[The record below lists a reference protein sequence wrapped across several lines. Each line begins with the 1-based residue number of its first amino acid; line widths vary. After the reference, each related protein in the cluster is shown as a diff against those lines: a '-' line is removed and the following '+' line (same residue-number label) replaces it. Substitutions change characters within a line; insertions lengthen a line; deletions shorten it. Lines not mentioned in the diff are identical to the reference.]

1 MLLSLKVRRSDHGLF
16 PPLKLRIQEQ
26 RMSYSGPKIV
36 VAPPGPAAR
45 KLIEQDEKILSGSL
59 TRSAPLVGEKAEG
72 MYIEDPDGN
81 IFMDFGSGIAVTA
94 LGHRHPAVV
103 AAIKNQLNKMI
114 FVNSLDYYSPPQVE
128 YAERICA
135 LTPGNFEKRIFYT
148 NSGSESVEAAIKVA
162 KAHNRRPYGIGYI
175 NGFHGRTMG
184 AISFTTTNVEGRRGF
199 APMYPIGQFVPYP
212 YCYRCM
218 FNKEYPSCG
227 LECMNYM
234 TEIVFKK
241 IIPPDE
247 VSFIILEPIQGSG
260 GYIVP
265 PKEFFTELRAICDK
279 HGIVLIADEVQTGFG
294 RTGKMFACEH
304 FGLEPDVI
312 TLSKAFA
319 HGLPAGAAIAK
330 AEIMDWDPGAHEGTL
345 NGGPV
350 IMEAAKAVLDV
361 LDEEKLVE
369 NAETMGSYLKKQLM
383 SLQEKYRAIGDI
395 RGLGL
400 MVGLE
405 FVGPDGTTPAKEL
418 RDSLIQA
425 AFQKGLLLLGAGAN
439 SIRLAPPLIVKEKE
453 IDTAVG
459 IIEDCLREL
468 V

>member
-1 MLLSLKVRRSDHGLF
+1 
-16 PPLKLRIQEQ
+16 
-26 RMSYSGPKIV
+26 MSYSGPNIRIT
-36 VAPPGPAAR
+36 PPGPKASE
-45 KLIEQDEKILSGSL
+45 LIKRDERLLSGSL

-81 IFMDFGSGIAVTA
+81 VFLDFGSGIAVTA

-103 AAIKNQLNKMI
+103 EAIKKQLDKLI
-114 FVNSLDYYSPPQVE
+114 FVNSLDYYSPPQVD

-135 LTPGNFEKRIFYT
+135 LSPGKFEKKIFYT
-148 NSGSESVEAAIKVA
+148 NSGSESVDTAIKIA
-162 KAHNRRPYGIGYI
+162 KAHNRRPYGIGFI

-199 APMYPIGQFVPYP
+199 APMYPIGQFTPYP

-218 FNKEYPSCG
+218 FNREYPSCG

-234 TEIVFKK
+234 TDIIFKK
-241 IIPPDE
+241 ILPPDE
-247 VSFIILEPIQGSG
+247 VSFIILEAVQGSG

-265 PKEFFTELRAICDK
+265 PKEFFTKLRAICDE
-279 HGIVLIADEVQTGFG
+279 HEIILIVDEVQTGFG

-304 FGLEPDVI
+304 FDLEPDVI
-312 TLSKAFA
+312 TMSKAFA

-350 IMEAAKAVLDV
+350 IMEAAKAVLKV
-361 LDEEKLVE
+361 LDDEKLVE
-369 NAETMGSYLKKQLM
+369 NAEKMGRYLKEQLGV
-383 SLQEKYRAIGDI
+383 LQKNYPAVGDI

-400 MVGLE
+400 MVGVE
-405 FVGPDGTTPAKEL
+405 FVEPDGKTPAKII
-418 RDSLIQA
+418 RDRLIAA
-425 AFQKGLLLLGAGAN
+425 AFEKGLLLLGAGVS

-453 IDTAVG
+453 IDTALG
-459 IIEDCLREL
+459 IIEDCLKEL

>member
-1 MLLSLKVRRSDHGLF
+1 
-16 PPLKLRIQEQ
+16 
-26 RMSYSGPKIV
+26 MSYSGPEIKTSL
-36 VAPPGPAAR
+36 PGPKASE
-45 KLIEQDEKILSGSL
+45 LIKRDEKLLSGSL

-81 IFMDFGSGIAVTA
+81 VFMDFGSGIAVTA

-103 AAIKNQLNKMI
+103 EAIKKQLDKLI
-114 FVNSLDYYSPPQVE
+114 FVNSLDYYSPPQVD
-128 YAERICA
+128 YAEKICS
-135 LTPGNFEKRIFYT
+135 LSPGKFDKKIFYT
-148 NSGSESVEAAIKVA
+148 NSGSESVEAGIKIA

-199 APMYPIGQFVPYP
+199 APMYPIGQFTPYP

-234 TEIVFKK
+234 TDIIFKK
-241 IIPPDE
+241 ILPPDE
-247 VSFIILEPIQGSG
+247 VSFIILEAIQGSG

-265 PKEFFTELRAICDK
+265 PKEFFTELRSICDE
-279 HGIVLIADEVQTGFG
+279 HGIVLIVDEVQTGFG

-304 FGLEPDVI
+304 FDLEPDVI
-312 TLSKAFA
+312 TMSKAFA

-330 AEIMDWDPGAHEGTL
+330 AEVMDWDPGAHEGTL

-350 IMEAAKAVLDV
+350 IMEAAKAVLNV

-369 NAETMGSYLKKQLM
+369 NAEKMGKYLKQQLEV
-383 SLQEKYRAIGDI
+383 LQGKYPAIGDI

-400 MVGLE
+400 MVGIE
-405 FVGPDGTTPAKEL
+405 FVEADGKTPAKEL
-418 RDSLIQA
+418 RNKLIDA
-425 AFQKGLLLLGAGAN
+425 AFRKGLLLLGAGVS

-453 IDTAVG
+453 IDMAMN
-459 IIEDCLREL
+459 IIEDCLKEL

>member
-1 MLLSLKVRRSDHGLF
+1 
-16 PPLKLRIQEQ
+16 
-26 RMSYSGPKIV
+26 MSYSGPEIKTSL
-36 VAPPGPAAR
+36 PGPKASE
-45 KLIEQDEKILSGSL
+45 LIKRDEKLLSGSL

-81 IFMDFGSGIAVTA
+81 VFMDFGSGIAVTA

-103 AAIKNQLNKMI
+103 EAIKKQLDKLI
-114 FVNSLDYYSPPQVE
+114 FVNSLDYYSPPQVD
-128 YAERICA
+128 YAEKICS
-135 LTPGNFEKRIFYT
+135 LSPGKFDKKIFYT
-148 NSGSESVEAAIKVA
+148 NSGSESVEAGIKIA

-199 APMYPIGQFVPYP
+199 APMYPIGQFTPYP

-234 TEIVFKK
+234 TDIIFKK
-241 IIPPDE
+241 ILPPDE
-247 VSFIILEPIQGSG
+247 VSFIILEAIQGSG

-265 PKEFFTELRAICDK
+265 PKEFFTELRSICDE
-279 HGIVLIADEVQTGFG
+279 HGIVLIVDEVQTGFG

-304 FGLEPDVI
+304 FDLEPDVI
-312 TLSKAFA
+312 TMSKAFA

-330 AEIMDWDPGAHEGTL
+330 AEVMDWDPGAHEGTL

-350 IMEAAKAVLDV
+350 IMEAAKAVLNV

-369 NAETMGSYLKKQLM
+369 NAEKMGKYLKQQLEV
-383 SLQEKYRAIGDI
+383 LQGKYPAIADI

-400 MVGLE
+400 MVGIE
-405 FVGPDGTTPAKEL
+405 FVEADGKTPAKEL
-418 RDSLIQA
+418 RNKLIDA
-425 AFQKGLLLLGAGAN
+425 AFRKGLLLLGAGVS

-453 IDTAVG
+453 IDMAMN
-459 IIEDCLREL
+459 IIEDCLKEL